1 MVKYICTFIVL
12 SFVSFQINPG
22 EENVVFANT
31 SFNLSTQSEEA
42 SFIKKMYLPKG
53 QSSNN
58 FYEKFSFY
66 VIKGE
71 KDVIKSSK
79 ERVKKLQERQKT
91 DPKCT
96 YEYILNQ
103 DNSGLVFQYFMSDYE
118 KDFLEYNIEKHV
130 LNTQGKYIDQISVY
144 RYSYR
149 AYAED
154 KVSFLKYL
162 DDNKAQLIQDM
173 WAFSL

>member
-1 MVKYICTFIVL
+1 MKYIFAIMVL
-12 SFVSFQINPG
+12 SLFSFQNKPV
-22 EENVVFANT
+22 EESVLFANT
-31 SFNLSTQSEEA
+31 SFKLFTQSEEA
-42 SFIKKMYLPKG
+42 SYIKKMYLPKG
-53 QSSNN
+53 QNSND

-66 VIKGE
+66 VIKDE

-91 DPKCT
+91 DPKCN
-96 YEYILNQ
+96 YEYILNH
-103 DNSGLVFQYFMSDYE
+103 DNSGLVFQYFMSDDE

-130 LNTQGKYIDQISVY
+130 LNTHGKYIDQISVY

-173 WAFSL
+173 WGFSL